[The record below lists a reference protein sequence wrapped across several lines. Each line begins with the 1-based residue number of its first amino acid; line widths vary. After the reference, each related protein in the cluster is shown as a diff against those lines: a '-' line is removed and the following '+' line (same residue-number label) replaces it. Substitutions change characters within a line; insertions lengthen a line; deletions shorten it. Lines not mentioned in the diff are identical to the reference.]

1 MKIWK
6 MDVILRRRRVVVG
19 ASLGSGARTNPRP
32 LGKTQCNK
40 SLAGEAQ
47 LPVSQVQRRKKGLV
61 KANYILVLRNAVRQ
75 LTRITLRS
83 SRPLYAMAFIPV
95 LWRKARF

>member
-1 MKIWK
+1 MNIEETTMKIWK
-6 MDVILRRRRVVVG
+6 MTLFSAGAVEFWRSLRLC
-19 ASLGSGARTNPRP
+19 LGSSNGTA
-32 LGKTQCNK
+32 
-40 SLAGEAQ
+40 
-47 LPVSQVQRRKKGLV
+47 RKKGLV